1 MEVNDLIYVA
11 VSLLRVKPFY
21 CQFGRREN
29 GFQTVLD
36 AVKKSNSI
44 DPAGN

>member
-1 MEVNDLIYVA
+1 MEVNDKLYVPVA
-11 VSLLRVKPFY
+11 LLRGNPFY

-29 GFQTVLD
+29 GFQTGLH

-44 DPAGN
+44 DPARN